1 MTETIAQRKI
11 CILGDFSVGKTSL
24 VRRYVEGRFDDQYL
38 STIGVKISR
47 RVVDSAD
54 GKRISLMI
62 WDVAGSEE
70 FNGKHTSYLQGS
82 SAALL
87 VCDLT
92 RNTTLFSLRK
102 YIARMHHVSPQARFV
117 LLANKSD
124 LTDQF
129 ELTRKEIASLG
140 GEFQISYFF
149 TSAKT
154 GEHVEEAFAQL
165 AEEII
170 PLV

>member
-1 MTETIAQRKI
+1 MNETITQRKI

-24 VRRYVEGRFDDQYL
+24 VRRYVEGRFEDQYL

-47 RVVDSAD
+47 RIVDSA
-54 GKRISLMI
+54 GGRKISLVI

-82 SAALL
+82 SGALL

-92 RNTTLFSLRK
+92 RKTTLFSLRK
-102 YIARMHHVSPQARFV
+102 YIARMREVSPKARFV

-124 LTDQF
+124 LANQF
-129 ELTRKEIASLG
+129 ELTQEEIASLG
-140 GEFQISYFF
+140 GEFQLSYFI

-154 GEHVEEAFAQL
+154 GEYVEEAFAQL
-165 AEEII
+165 AGELA
-170 PLV
+170 PV